1 MFWLAQWTKELELL
15 EHAHR
20 KGQPHKDNIIFV
32 QRSPVSL
39 WVHDV
44 SRMQPP
50 SRTNVWLRVADE
62 VKSQFSCST
71 VLCHTEDIKLKQRM
85 AERMFYAEN
94 EAKLIRTA
102 LREEDAEMQQLYES
116 KYKEL
121 QEKEWIDAV
130 VQTTSVKQAQAQILT
145 MLGLDDW
152 QAFKDSIPSQPG
164 AL

>member
-20 KGQPHKDNIIFV
+20 KGQPHKDNVVFV
-32 QRSPVSL
+32 HRSPVSL

-62 VKSQFSCST
+62 VNTQFSCST
-71 VLCHTEDIKLKQRM
+71 LLCHAEDIKQKQRL

-94 EAKLIRTA
+94 EAKLIRIA
-102 LREEDAEMQQLYES
+102 LHEDDAELQQLYQS

-121 QEKEWIDAV
+121 QDKEWIDAV
-130 VQTTSVKQAQAQILT
+130 VQTTSVKQAQAQVLC

-152 QAFKDSIPSQPG
+152 QAFKDCITTSTDK
-164 AL
+164 L